1 MQKYMYR
8 NICAHIC
15 RTVLYVFVL
24 SLIIFPG
31 MSYSLTLDEALSL
44 AKESIPSY
52 KASLISVRSSEA
64 LYNASLSPYLPSLD
78 ASTIQRHT
86 YTSGDDFTTR
96 SYDVTLSYTLFDGGN
111 RWANRHIARLNFD
124 ISREA
129 LKENFL
135 GLAYNVKVAFYSVIA
150 LKATVEQRKI
160 QLEDAQKDYE
170 IAEGRYNFGVTKL
183 SDVLQASVRLE
194 QAKLDVILSEGDFKK
209 ALSGLNS
216 LIGSPLDNEYTVEG
230 SLDLDIN
237 LPDHDQIAL
246 AALQRPDI
254 KQSEDTYKIAEYSK
268 SLTAS
273 TLFPTLSAEASYL
286 KTSGGIS
293 GSIFPEQKVAS
304 LIATWNLFELKNY
317 FNLKSSR
324 LEQDV
329 ALENLSDL
337 KRQVLLDTYKA
348 YEDFL
353 TAASTITVAQ
363 QRLKTAEHNFSQAR
377 GEYKVG
383 KGDILS
389 LVLAERTLADARE
402 QLIVS
407 KLALHLS
414 KALLENIAGV
424 EKLEI
429 LIAEKKE

>member
-1 MQKYMYR
+1 MKMFPLIFR
-8 NICAHIC
+8 A
-15 RTVLYVFVL
+15 VLQVCVL
-24 SLIIFPG
+24 SFTLVPG
-31 MSYSLTLDEALSL
+31 ISYSLTLDEALSL
-44 AKESIPSY
+44 AQESLPSY
-52 KASLISVRSSEA
+52 KASQISVQSTEA

-78 ASTIQRHT
+78 ASTTQRHT
-86 YTSGDDFTTR
+86 YISGDDYSTR
-96 SYDVTLSYTLFDGGN
+96 FYDVTLSYTLFDGGN
-111 RWANRHIARLNFD
+111 RWANRHIARLNLD

-129 LKENFL
+129 SRENLL

-150 LKATVEQRKI
+150 LKATVEQRNI

-170 IAEGRYNFGVTKL
+170 IAEGRYNLGVAKL

-209 ALSGLNS
+209 ALSDLNS
-216 LIGSPLDNEYTVEG
+216 LIGRPLDSESPLEG
-230 SLDLDIN
+230 SMDLDIR
-237 LPDHDQIAL
+237 LPDRKQVAH

-254 KQSEDTYKIAEYSK
+254 KQSEDTYKIAEYTK

-273 TLFPTLSAEASYL
+273 ALFPTLSAQASYL
-286 KTSGGIS
+286 KTSGGITRS
-293 GSIFPEQKVAS
+293 TFPEEKVAS
-304 LIATWNLFELKNY
+304 LIATWNLFELANY

-329 ALENLSDL
+329 SLENLSDL
-337 KRQVLLDTYKA
+337 KRQVLLEVNKA

-353 TAASTITVAQ
+353 TASNAITVAQ
-363 QRLKTAEHNFSQAR
+363 QRLKNAEHNFSQAR

-389 LVLAERTLADARE
+389 LVVAERTLADARE
-402 QLIVS
+402 ELIIS
-407 KLALHLS
+407 KLALLLS

-424 EKLEI
+424 DKLE
-429 LIAEKKE
+429 LLLTEKKE

>member
-1 MQKYMYR
+1 M
-8 NICAHIC
+8 NILKINFRISLC
-15 RTVLYVFVL
+15 VFLL

-31 MSYSLTLDEALSL
+31 TSFSLTLDEALSL
-44 AKESIPSY
+44 AKENLPSY
-52 KASLISVRSSEA
+52 KASLISVQSTEA

-86 YTSGDDFTTR
+86 YLSGDDYSTR
-96 SYDVTLSYTLFDGGN
+96 FYDVTLSYTLFDGGN
-111 RWANRHIARLNFD
+111 RWSNRHIARLNLD
-124 ISREA
+124 ISRET
-129 LKENFL
+129 LRENL
-135 GLAYNVKVAFYSVIA
+135 LDLAYYVKVAFYSVIA
-150 LKATVEQRKI
+150 LKETVEQRKI
-160 QLEDAQKDYE
+160 QLQHAQKDYE
-170 IAEGRYNFGVTKL
+170 IAEGRHRLGAAKL

-209 ALSGLNS
+209 ALSDLNS
-216 LIGSPLDNEYTVEG
+216 LIGSPLDRAYPLEG
-230 SLDLDIN
+230 SMDLN
-237 LPDHDQIAL
+237 VRLPEREQLAH

-254 KQSEDTYKIAEYSK
+254 KQSEDTFKIAEYTK

-273 TLFPTLSAEASYL
+273 ALFPTLSAQASYL

-293 GSIFPEQKVAS
+293 RSIFPEEKVAS

-329 ALENLSDL
+329 ALEDLSDL
-337 KRQVLLDTYKA
+337 KRQVLLDINKA
-348 YEDFL
+348 YEDFM
-353 TAASTITVAQ
+353 TAANAITVAQ
-363 QRLKTAEHNFSQAR
+363 QRLKNAEHNFAQAR

-389 LVLAERTLADARE
+389 LVVAERTLADSRE
-402 QLIVS
+402 QLIIS
-407 KLALHLS
+407 KLSLLLS
-414 KALLENIAGV
+414 KALLENIAGF
-424 EKLEI
+424 ENLEL